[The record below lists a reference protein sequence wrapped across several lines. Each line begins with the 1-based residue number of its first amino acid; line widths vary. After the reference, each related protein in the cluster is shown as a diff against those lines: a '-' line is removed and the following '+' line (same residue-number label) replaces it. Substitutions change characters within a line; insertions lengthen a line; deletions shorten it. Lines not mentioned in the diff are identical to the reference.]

1 MTRTLSRLHCLRVSR
16 VLQSYL
22 DGRIDGLTSRRI
34 RDHLDEC
41 RRCGL
46 EADTYR
52 AIIDALARHEQP
64 ADAAVDRL
72 RAFGEA
78 LLDETR
84 PKRHRS

>member
-1 MTRTLSRLHCLRVSR
+1 MTRTPSPVRCWRTAR

-22 DGRIDGLTSRRI
+22 DGHTDDLTSRRV
-34 RDHLDEC
+34 REHLDEC

-52 AIIDALARHEQP
+52 AITDALACHERP
-64 ADAAVDRL
+64 AEQAVDRL

-78 LLDETR
+78 LLETPPER
-84 PKRHRS
+84 CSN